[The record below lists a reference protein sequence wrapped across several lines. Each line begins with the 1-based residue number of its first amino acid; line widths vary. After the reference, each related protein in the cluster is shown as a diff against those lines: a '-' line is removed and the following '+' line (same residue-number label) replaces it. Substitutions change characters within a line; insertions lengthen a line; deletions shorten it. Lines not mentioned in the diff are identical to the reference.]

1 MREDRA
7 MKQFKTI
14 LGFELKYFFKNK
26 VFVGVTVFLVALIAV
41 VMFFPR
47 VKAAFD
53 KPDTPVPGGNTEVS
67 DIEGGTVGT
76 DEADDSDIMLIA
88 SDTPETAEQ
97 IKAEFSE
104 AFTGYSVRIAEGGAD
119 EIKEKILSGDAEC
132 GFVMS
137 GLTSYTYYVDNL
149 SMYDE
154 NTYIADELL
163 QTLYRTSAMH
173 ES

>member
-1 MREDRA
+1 

-67 DIEGGTVGT
+67 DTEGGTVGT
-76 DEADDSDIMLIA
+76 DEATILI
-88 SDTPETAEQ
+88 
-97 IKAEFSE
+97 
-104 AFTGYSVRIAEGGAD
+104 
-119 EIKEKILSGDAEC
+119 LC
-132 GFVMS
+132 
-137 GLTSYTYYVDNL
+137 
-149 SMYDE
+149 
-154 NTYIADELL
+154 
-163 QTLYRTSAMH
+163 
-173 ES
+173 